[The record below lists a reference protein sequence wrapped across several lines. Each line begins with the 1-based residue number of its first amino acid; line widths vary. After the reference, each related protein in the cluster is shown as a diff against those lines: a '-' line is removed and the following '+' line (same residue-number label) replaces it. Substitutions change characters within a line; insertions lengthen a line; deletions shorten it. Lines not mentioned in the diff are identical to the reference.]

1 MTIRALFQAV
11 KVETATAPYDTIH
24 LKVFYPARMSGSRQE
39 QDLGA
44 VPADASRA
52 PFRVV
57 IFFNG
62 IDCGPERYQ
71 WLAVALAQR
80 GKVVVTF
87 SWVTQDLPGMTTLS
101 PGIRLILPTQNRGG
115 PAPTASALP
124 ALLGALHSLQE
135 QGALAGL
142 LDLEHVIIGGHSAGG
157 RVAIEN
163 ADPQFFPQLAG
174 AFAYGAHSAAFTR
187 LGYAPGTIQPLPDR
201 LPLLLMA
208 GTRDGVIAQS
218 SDRYG
223 VAWETATTPVER
235 TFREAIAGGRDDS
248 YLLLIEGAN
257 HFAITDPQDVT
268 TGRPFLDHAPTQPL
282 ERIRDLMTEAIG
294 DFIEAE
300 VDRNPETREQLQRM
314 AGHPLVASFERK

>member
-11 KVETATAPYDTIH
+11 KVDTATAPYDTIH
-24 LKVFYPARMSGSRQE
+24 LKVYYPGQMSGSHQE
-39 QDLGA
+39 QDLGL

-62 IDCGPERYQ
+62 INCGPEGYQ

-80 GKVVVTF
+80 GYVVVTF
-87 SWVTQDLPGMTTLS
+87 SWVAQDIPGMTMLS
-101 PGIRLILPTQNRGG
+101 PGFRMSLPTLHADG
-115 PAPTASALP
+115 PTPTAAALP
-124 ALLGALHSLQE
+124 ALLDALKGLQAH
-135 QGALAGL
+135 GILAGL
-142 LDLEHVIIGGHSAGG
+142 LDLEQVIIGGHSAGG
-157 RVAIEN
+157 RIAIEN
-163 ADPQFFPQLAG
+163 ADPRLFPPVA
-174 AFAYGAHSAAFTR
+174 ASFAYAAHSAAFTR

-223 VAWETATTPVER
+223 VEWETATRPVER
-235 TFREAIAGGRDDS
+235 TFQEAIAGGRDDS

-268 TGRPFLDHAPTQPL
+268 TGRPFRDYAPTQPL
-282 ERIRDLMTEAIG
+282 EQIRELLAEAIG
-294 DFIEAE
+294 LFIEAQ
-300 VDRNPETREQLQRM
+300 VARHPPARERLQCL
-314 AGHPLVASFERK
+314 AGHPLVASFACK